1 MTDIRQQGL
10 KIPILRGILPIK
22 GEQVPSDIIAGITL
36 ATLAIPSA
44 LGYTKIS
51 GTPVITGL
59 YTILLPMTL
68 YALFGASRHLVV
80 GADSATAAIL
90 ASSIA
95 SLAEPRSAEWLA
107 LAGILA
113 LMSAGFLFLARLAR
127 LGFLAEFMS
136 RTVLVGF
143 LTGVGIQIAVGE
155 ISGMLGLSG
164 GGHDTIRKLLTDL
177 RQIEQTNY
185 TALALS
191 AAVLVIVVA
200 SRKISK

>member
-1 MTDIRQQGL
+1 MLDLRHQGL
-10 KIPILRGILPIK
+10 RVPILRGILPIN
-22 GEQVPSDIIAGITL
+22 GEQVPTDIIAGITL
-36 ATLAIPSA
+36 ATLAIPGV

-107 LAGILA
+107 LAGMLA